1 MMMAITNDDKITGF
15 NLTLLNTV
23 TDIKLN
29 DNFLFFIITSF
40 VILPKEWGKQN
51 HQRFEKKLTNK
62 MIV

>member
-40 VILPKEWGKQN
+40 VILPKEWGK
-51 HQRFEKKLTNK
+51 
-62 MIV
+62 